1 MKQYFIPID
10 EIINEPYSGILGYPR
25 ASKTQLKARLKE
37 LKQLGI
43 NGISFTGPTRLGKL
57 SVLGKGYVGIVVL
70 AKKDNLVVALKIRRL
85 DSQRKTLKNEALLI
99 RKANSVFVGPKLI
112 SASRNFLIMEF
123 LSGEAIGRWI
133 NQITGKGTSKYVKTV
148 IRKILV
154 DCYNLD
160 KIGLDH
166 GELSKITK
174 HVIVGR
180 KNVTIIDYE
189 SSSLLRRPSNVTSAA
204 QGILIG
210 TGIAKKIHKI
220 YSVPTKDKII
230 SALREYK
237 ADKSLENFNN
247 LLVVLKL

>member
-1 MKQYFIPID
+1 
-10 EIINEPYSGILGYPR
+10 
-25 ASKTQLKARLKE
+25 
-37 LKQLGI
+37 
-43 NGISFTGPTRLGKL
+43 
-57 SVLGKGYVGIVVL
+57 
-70 AKKDNLVVALKIRRL
+70 
-85 DSQRKTLKNEALLI
+85 
-99 RKANSVFVGPKLI
+99 
-112 SASRNFLIMEF
+112 
-123 LSGEAIGRWI
+123 
-133 NQITGKGTSKYVKTV
+133 
-148 IRKILV
+148 
-154 DCYNLD
+154 LD

-237 ADKSLENFNN
+237 ADKSSENFDN
-247 LLVVLKL
+247 LLTVLKL